1 MAGHSI
7 IDGALVVSLA
17 PMREVRVDPEQRL
30 AHAGGGALWD
40 DVDAAAFA
48 HGLAVPGGTFGDTG
62 IGGLTLGGGIGW
74 LMPVAGLTCDNL
86 VEAQVVTADGDVVI
100 AGPATDPD
108 LLWALRGGGGNF
120 GIVTRFTYRLRPV
133 ELLFGGII
141 RYPAAA
147 ARAVLARVEEV
158 IAGQPNA
165 MLPTL
170 TLQSD
175 PELGSLVK
183 LSFAIVDG
191 ADPGPFV
198 DRLVRD
204 LPVVAAATGP
214 LTYLELQA
222 LAGRMPFGLRNYW
235 KGHGLRTLDPDLFEE
250 IARGIGG
257 PDELG
262 SSFVMFEG
270 IVGAGRMEP
279 EGGAAFGQR
288 AARWNGSALAIW
300 EEPGDDVVAIGWA
313 RRVAEQLEPW
323 SVSGGGYVNYSPFDE
338 PAERVQAA
346 YGAERWER
354 LVVIKRRLDPDNVFR
369 FNHNIDPL

>member
-1 MAGHSI
+1 MQLDPTRAAFPAAAILPGHADYDRARISFNGILDRRPAAIVPCATLEEVVAAVLVARSLGLPIAVRGGGHSVAGHSI

-17 PMREVRVDPEQRL
+17 PMRDVRVDPEHRL
-30 AHAGGGALWD
+30 AQAGGGALWD
-40 DVDAAAFA
+40 DVDAAAFG

-86 VEAQVVTADGDVVI
+86 VEAQVVTAAGEVVV
-100 AGPATDPD
+100 ANLDSNPD

-158 IAGQPNA
+158 IARQPSA

-191 ADPGPFV
+191 TDPGPFV

-270 IVGAGRMEP
+270 IVGAGRVEP
-279 EGGAAFGQR
+279 EG
-288 AARWNGSALAIW
+288 
-300 EEPGDDVVAIGWA
+300 
-313 RRVAEQLEPW
+313 
-323 SVSGGGYVNYSPFDE
+323 
-338 PAERVQAA
+338 
-346 YGAERWER
+346 
-354 LVVIKRRLDPDNVFR
+354 RRLRPAR
-369 FNHNIDPL
+369 GALERKCAGHLGGAG